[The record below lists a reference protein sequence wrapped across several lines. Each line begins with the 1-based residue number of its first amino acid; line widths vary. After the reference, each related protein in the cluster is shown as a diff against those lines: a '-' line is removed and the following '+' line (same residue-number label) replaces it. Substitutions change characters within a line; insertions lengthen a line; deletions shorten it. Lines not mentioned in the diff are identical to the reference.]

1 MTGNAQLV
9 LHLFLQLVVILVI
22 CRLVGRLLRPLGQAQ
37 VVGEMVAGVLLG
49 PSLFGLLAPEA
60 QAALFPKTLAVGE
73 STVGH
78 PSMSILYALSQI
90 GLVLYMFLVGLNFNT
105 RLLSRHSR
113 DAVLISLSGIL
124 IPLLLGGA
132 LGAVLAGRRGLF
144 GEGVLSWQA
153 ALFVAS
159 ATSITAFPVMA
170 RILYEAGL
178 TRSRLGTLA
187 LGAAATNDA
196 FAWVL
201 LASVVAVVQGSSTI
215 ALLAIG
221 GGVLYTLLMLLAGR
235 PLLRVFERVTER
247 EDGLSP
253 GILVP
258 LLALLMLCAWATDWV
273 GIHSVFGAF
282 IAGVAMPRGRFA
294 REVTA
299 AIEPITISL
308 LVPVFFVYS
317 GLNTRMSLLVEPSLL
332 WVAAAVIFLAFACKL
347 GGCTLASRLGGM
359 SWRESAA
366 LGTLMN
372 ARGMMELILVN
383 IALEKGI
390 ITPGLFTILV
400 LMAIVTTLV
409 ASPLFRFLYG
419 RDVVARSPEGV
430 EEAECAGAPPGPL
443 PGVSH
448 AGH

>member
-1 MTGNAQLV
+1 MAGNFQLV
-9 LHLFLQLVVILVI
+9 LHLFLQLAVILVG

-49 PSLFGLLAPEA
+49 PSLFGLLAPA
-60 QAALFPKTLAVGE
+60 TQQYLFPTALSEGDAGA
-73 STVGH
+73 SH
-78 PSMSILYALSQI
+78 PSMSLLYALSQV

-105 RLLSRHSR
+105 QLISRHSR
-113 DAVLISLSGIL
+113 DAVFISLSGIL
-124 IPLLLGGA
+124 VPALLGGA
-132 LGAVLAGRRGLF
+132 LGIALSGQRSLF
-144 GEGVLSWQA
+144 AEGILPWQA
-153 ALFVAS
+153 ALFIAS
-159 ATSITAFPVMA
+159 ATSITAFPMLA

-196 FAWVL
+196 FAWLL
-201 LASVVAVVQGSSTI
+201 LACVIAVAQGSGTV

-221 GGVLYTLLMLLAGR
+221 GGVVYTVTMLLAGR
-235 PLLRVFERVTER
+235 PLFRAFERATER
-247 EDGLSP
+247 EDGVTP
-253 GILVP
+253 GTLVP
-258 LLALLMLCAWATDWV
+258 LLALLMLCAWVTDRV

-282 IAGVAMPRGRFA
+282 VAGVVMPRGRFA

-299 AIEPITISL
+299 AIEPLTLSL

-317 GLNTRMSLLVEPSLL
+317 GLNTRLNLLLDPSLL
-332 WVAAAVIFLAFACKL
+332 AVASAVILLAFLCKM
-347 GGCTLASRLGGM
+347 GGCTVASRLAGM
-359 SWRESAA
+359 SWRDSTA

-400 LMAIVTTLV
+400 LMALLTTLV
-409 ASPLFRFLYG
+409 ASPLFHALY
-419 RDVVARSPEGV
+419 RPDAVADPTD
-430 EEAECAGAPPGPL
+430 AEPVSRPG
-443 PGVSH
+443 S
-448 AGH
+448 